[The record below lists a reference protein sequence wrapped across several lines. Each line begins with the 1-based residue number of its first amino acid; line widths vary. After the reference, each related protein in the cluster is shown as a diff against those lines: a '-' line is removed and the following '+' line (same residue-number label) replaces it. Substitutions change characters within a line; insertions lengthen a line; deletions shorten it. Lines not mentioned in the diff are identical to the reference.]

1 MAGKTRFLSLL
12 VFIFTFLTLMVTGQ
26 QAPPA
31 GQPPAGGG
39 GQRGGGGGAGGGAQR
54 GGAGAAAPAAG
65 ADARGGDGRGAG
77 GAQRGAAQ
85 AAAPAP
91 AGVTIAGEVPNYVPV
106 TDAMLQK
113 PPDGEWLMIRRDPY
127 ASNFSPL
134 TQITAANAGQL
145 QLAWV
150 TPMNEGGTQQ
160 TAPLYHGGVI
170 YINHTGGILQA
181 INARD
186 GRVIW
191 EYRTGGVNIAF
202 RGIGI
207 HEDKVIFM
215 MANGHLKA
223 VSAINGKEIWDAVV
237 MEGRGSSS
245 GPLIAKGKVI
255 QGMGNCAAYVLEKC
269 FISAYDAATG
279 KQLWKFA
286 TIAKSNEPGGD
297 TWGKNNDY
305 LRAGGETWIT
315 GSFDPATNLTYWGVA
330 QAKPWMP
337 ASRGMT
343 TNDKA
348 LYSSATVA
356 LDVDTGKLAW
366 YYQHAPAET
375 LDLDVVFE
383 RVLVDNNGQNLVFTA
398 GKDGILWKLDRKTG
412 KYLGHKETV
421 FQNVWS
427 HFDPATGTPHYRE
440 DITAQKIGEW
450 VQGCPSTEG
459 GHNWQAMTHFRPANL
474 MIIPLSQSCI
484 DIRAQDIP
492 LVDGGRG
499 SAGGADRRFYE
510 MPGSNGNIGKL
521 GAYDVNTLREVWSFQ
536 QKAPFMTAAM
546 STAGGVVFVGDL
558 DRTFRAIDARTGRI
572 VWQTRL
578 TTAVQGFPFT
588 FMLDGRQYVGVT
600 TGNGGGSPRLVPA
613 ALAPEIQPPTT
624 GYNLWVFA
632 LPERR

>member
-1 MAGKTRFLSLL
+1 
-12 VFIFTFLTLMVTGQ
+12 
-26 QAPPA
+26 
-31 GQPPAGGG
+31 
-39 GQRGGGGGAGGGAQR
+39 
-54 GGAGAAAPAAG
+54 
-65 ADARGGDGRGAG
+65 
-77 GAQRGAAQ
+77 
-85 AAAPAP
+85 
-91 AGVTIAGEVPNYVPV
+91 
-106 TDAMLQK
+106 MLQK

-127 ASNFSPL
+127 ASNYSPL
-134 TQITAANAGQL
+134 TQITAANANQL

-150 TPMNEGGTQQ
+150 SPMNEGGTQQ
-160 TAPLYHGGVI
+160 TAPLFHNGVI
-170 YINHTGGILQA
+170 YVNNTGGILQA
-181 INARD
+181 INARN

-191 EYRTGGVNIAF
+191 EYRTGGPNIAA
-202 RGIGI
+202 RGIAI
-207 HEDKVIFM
+207 YEDKIIFM
-215 MANGHLKA
+215 LSNGHLKA
-223 VSAINGKEIWDAVV
+223 VSAVNGKEAWDAVV

-255 QGMGNCAAYVLEKC
+255 QGMGGCAAYVLEKC

-279 KQLWKFA
+279 KQLWKFS

-315 GSFDPATNLTYWGVA
+315 GSYDPALNLTYWGVA

-348 LYSSATVA
+348 LYSSSTLA

-383 RVLVDNNGQNLVFTA
+383 RVLVDSNGQNFVFTA

-450 VQGCPSTEG
+450 IQGCPSTEG
-459 GHNWQAMTHFRPANL
+459 GHNWQAMTHFRPTNL

-510 MPGSNGNIGKL
+510 MPGSDGNIGKL
-521 GAYDVNTLREVWSFQ
+521 GAYDVNTLREVWSVQ
-536 QKAPFMTAAM
+536 QRAPFMTAAM

-558 DRTFRAIDARTGRI
+558 DRTFRAIDARTGRTL
-572 VWQTRL
+572 WQARL

-613 ALAPEIQPPTT
+613 ALAPEVQPPTS